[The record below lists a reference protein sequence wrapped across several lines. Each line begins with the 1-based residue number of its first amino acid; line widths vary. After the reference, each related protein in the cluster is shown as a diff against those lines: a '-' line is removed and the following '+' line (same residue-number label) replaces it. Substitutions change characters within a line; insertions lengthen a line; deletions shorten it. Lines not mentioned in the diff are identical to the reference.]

1 MYGGCD
7 LQLRVNCWSCLYNKG
22 SAGGQGSPMGMVV
35 YWGEDMAVA
44 TTDGYLRKHLL
55 AMMSW
60 GATLSKRESTPP
72 I

>member
-1 MYGGCD
+1 
-7 LQLRVNCWSCLYNKG
+7 
-22 SAGGQGSPMGMVV
+22 MGTVV

-60 GATLSKRESTPP
+60 GATLSKRESTPS